1 MLTKQLHALDPVMG
15 MVRRIEQQR
24 EELRELHQ
32 LMEESKQTQDKVR
45 DVTPSPAGHATLTL
59 SPSLATHTHT
69 HTRIDR
75 NSERSPRR
83 TTSES
88 SGS

>member
-1 MLTKQLHALDPVMG
+1 MLTKQVHALDPVMG

-45 DVTPSPAGHATLTL
+45 NAIPSPPA
-59 SPSLATHTHT
+59 
-69 HTRIDR
+69 
-75 NSERSPRR
+75 
-83 TTSES
+83 
-88 SGS
+88 